1 MLLKEMIYMQ
11 RSFWGTETI
20 PKAMLIANK
29 DWKFSP
35 RKWKSSL
42 AFLIMH
48 GNDFQLQEK
57 IDFQV
62 HITKRQCIAMLNY
75 HKRYALLLKYTWPPQ
90 PLKWYGKC
98 LPREALHRLEMSI
111 SGNRPTFTWKD
122 IDFNSETPF
131 SKSSKRN
138 LGLLSHLAWWSFSSG
153 VGCNTWAA
161 WVEVKNSEGKVNDQY
176 DNLIKMYNYMK
187 KWLTA
192 IL

>member
-1 MLLKEMIYMQ
+1 MLLKEIIYMQ
-11 RSFWGTETI
+11 RSFWCTETI

-35 RKWKSSL
+35 RKWNSSL

-122 IDFNSETPF
+122 IDSNIETPY
-131 SKSSKRN
+131 
-138 LGLLSHLAWWSFSSG
+138 LSLVGRSPQNGTVISGGCQIKVTSFWWLFWSF
-153 VGCNTWAA
+153 W
-161 WVEVKNSEGKVNDQY
+161 D
-176 DNLIKMYNYMK
+176 D
-187 KWLTA
+187 
-192 IL
+192 

>member
-1 MLLKEMIYMQ
+1 MQ
-11 RSFWGTETI
+11 RSFWCTETI

-75 HKRYALLLKYTWPPQ
+75 HKRYALFLKYTWPQQPQ
-90 PLKWYGKC
+90 KWYGKC
-98 LPREALHRLEMSI
+98 LPREALHKLEMSI
-111 SGNRPTFTWKD
+111 SWNQPTFISKD
-122 IDFNSETPF
+122 INSNVETHYVPNAANEIGDFCHTWHG
-131 SKSSKRN
+131 
-138 LGLLSHLAWWSFSSG
+138 GLSPLELA
-153 VGCNTWAA
+153 
-161 WVEVKNSEGKVNDQY
+161 
-176 DNLIKMYNYMK
+176 
-187 KWLTA
+187 A
-192 IL
+192 ILEQPG